1 NKKIIFKGDQ
11 DSKFAYFSLMF
22 SAGTAIENTEELGFS
37 HLIEHL
43 LLRSGGEQSL
53 NELFDNNGAFIGGE
67 TSRDYINLMGYCKAE
82 NFKNIFE
89 AIVSRVFNLNLTEE
103 ELLREKRVVLV
114 ELTQYEN
121 GSKTEKLVSD
131 NRLIFKNSKWS
142 EDIIGVRENIESV
155 DLKKLYKF
163 YTENIQNGEFQIAI
177 SGPNHLK
184 EEIAIIENKLPV
196 GRTPVKSNFP
206 IFSSGVTERKKNQ
219 QVSEISMYIDI
230 SKMTTSSHDV
240 AILTILNAMLTGVKG
255 SVLGGKLRTKNQWV
269 YNIISFPIFY
279 NGLTILKILTRTPE
293 IHKHQV
299 VQVLKEDL
307 VNREDLKNTKLFD
320 KAKKRVINEVLM
332 SYEVKKVE
340 FLKTL
345 CREKLFNIPSWESVT
360 GEIEKVSLNE
370 LNQFAKDAL
379 MQNKQFH
386 IIINC

>member
-1 NKKIIFKGDQ
+1 
-11 DSKFAYFSLMF
+11 M
-22 SAGTAIENTEELGFS
+22 
-37 HLIEHL
+37 
-43 LLRSGGEQSL
+43 
-53 NELFDNNGAFIGGE
+53 
-67 TSRDYINLMGYCKAE
+67 
-82 NFKNIFE
+82 
-89 AIVSRVFNLNLTEE
+89 
-103 ELLREKRVVLV
+103 
-114 ELTQYEN
+114 
-121 GSKTEKLVSD
+121 
-131 NRLIFKNSKWS
+131 
-142 EDIIGVRENIESV
+142 
-155 DLKKLYKF
+155 KKLYKF

-379 MQNKQFH
+379 MQNKQF
-386 IIINC
+386 

>member
-1 NKKIIFKGDQ
+1 
-11 DSKFAYFSLMF
+11 
-22 SAGTAIENTEELGFS
+22 
-37 HLIEHL
+37 
-43 LLRSGGEQSL
+43 
-53 NELFDNNGAFIGGE
+53 
-67 TSRDYINLMGYCKAE
+67 
-82 NFKNIFE
+82 
-89 AIVSRVFNLNLTEE
+89 
-103 ELLREKRVVLV
+103 
-114 ELTQYEN
+114 
-121 GSKTEKLVSD
+121 
-131 NRLIFKNSKWS
+131 
-142 EDIIGVRENIESV
+142 
-155 DLKKLYKF
+155 
-163 YTENIQNGEFQIAI
+163 
-177 SGPNHLK
+177 
-184 EEIAIIENKLPV
+184 
-196 GRTPVKSNFP
+196 
-206 IFSSGVTERKKNQ
+206 
-219 QVSEISMYIDI
+219 
-230 SKMTTSSHDV
+230 
-240 AILTILNAMLTGVKG
+240 
-255 SVLGGKLRTKNQWV
+255 
-269 YNIISFPIFY
+269 ISFPIFY

>member
-1 NKKIIFKGDQ
+1 MNKKIIFKGDQ

-206 IFSSGVTERKKNQ
+206 
-219 QVSEISMYIDI
+219 
-230 SKMTTSSHDV
+230 
-240 AILTILNAMLTGVKG
+240 
-255 SVLGGKLRTKNQWV
+255 
-269 YNIISFPIFY
+269 
-279 NGLTILKILTRTPE
+279 
-293 IHKHQV
+293 
-299 VQVLKEDL
+299 
-307 VNREDLKNTKLFD
+307 
-320 KAKKRVINEVLM
+320 
-332 SYEVKKVE
+332 
-340 FLKTL
+340 
-345 CREKLFNIPSWESVT
+345 
-360 GEIEKVSLNE
+360 
-370 LNQFAKDAL
+370 
-379 MQNKQFH
+379 
-386 IIINC
+386 